1 MATVKSERLG
11 SIDAYRGLVMFLMLA
26 EVLRLGAVARAL
38 PQSRLWQFLA
48 YHQSHVEW
56 VGCALHD
63 MIQPSFTFLVGVSL
77 PFSLASRRRRG
88 QSTWR
93 MTWHALWRSVILVA
107 LGIFLRSLGRSQTY
121 FTFEDTLTQIGLGYF
136 FLFLLANLRVRYQW
150 LALALI
156 LVGYWLAFALYPA
169 PGPEFDW
176 QEVGVPADWP
186 HHLQGFASHWD
197 KNSNL
202 AWAFDTWFLNLFPRE
217 KPFVYNGGG
226 YATLSFIPTLGT
238 MILGLIA
245 GGWLKSERSPGRRLG
260 LLFLAGVIGIAIAWA
275 LNFSGLCPIV
285 KRIWTPSWTLFSGG
299 LCFLTLAAFY
309 AVIDAGG
316 WRRWAFP
323 LIVVGMNSITAYLM
337 EWLAVSFLVDAL
349 NRHLGTDFFQSFG
362 EAYAPFVARH
372 VRLDSAVADL
382 VCNVSTQDLPEDL
395 ITARSSVD
403 PDRRVRPCFR
413 GAKGFP
419 CSAEPARGRQQQSG

>member
-1 MATVKSERLG
+1 
-11 SIDAYRGLVMFLMLA
+11 
-26 EVLRLGAVARAL
+26 
-38 PQSRLWQFLA
+38 
-48 YHQSHVEW
+48 
-56 VGCALHD
+56 
-63 MIQPSFTFLVGVSL
+63 
-77 PFSLASRRRRG
+77 
-88 QSTWR
+88 

-217 KPFVYNGGG
+217 RPFVYNGGG

-245 GGWLKSERSPGRRLG
+245 GGWLQSERSPGRRLG

-275 LNFSGLCPIV
+275 LNVSGLCPIV

-337 EWLAVSFLVDAL
+337 EWLAASFLVDAL

-362 EAYAPFVARH
+362 EAYEPLLRGTCV
-372 VRLDSAVADL
+372 
-382 VCNVSTQDLPEDL
+382 L
-395 ITARSSVD
+395 ILLWLILYAMY
-403 PDRRVRPCFR
+403 RRKIFL
-413 GAKGFP
+413 KI
-419 CSAEPARGRQQQSG
+419 

>member
-1 MATVKSERLG
+1 
-11 SIDAYRGLVMFLMLA
+11 MFLMLA

-93 MTWHALWRSVILVA
+93 MTWHALWRSVVLVA

-136 FLFLLANLRVRYQW
+136 FLFLLANLRIRYQW
-150 LALALI
+150 LALGLI
-156 LVGYWLAFALYPA
+156 LAGYWLAFALYPA

-186 HHLQGFASHWD
+186 HHLQGFAAHWD

-217 KPFVYNGGG
+217 QPFVYNGGG

-245 GGWLKSERSPGRRLG
+245 GGWLHSERPAGRRLSM
-260 LLFLAGVIGIAIAWA
+260 LLLAGVIGIAIAWA

-337 EWLAVSFLVDAL
+337 EWLAVPFLVDAL
-349 NRHLGTDFFQSFG
+349 NRHLGKEFFQSFG
-362 EAYAPFVARH
+362 EAYEPLLRGTCV
-372 VRLDSAVADL
+372 
-382 VCNVSTQDLPEDL
+382 L
-395 ITARSSVD
+395 ILLWLILYAMY
-403 PDRRVRPCFR
+403 RRKIFL
-413 GAKGFP
+413 KI
-419 CSAEPARGRQQQSG
+419 